1 MSELRDLSKLP
12 KDPAYWARLEARIS
26 AELGP
31 VVAALPGREDRKEW
45 WTPVSARAWA
55 LGSLAAA
62 AGLAALLLLPPR
74 EADPAPSPTGL
85 LMPPNA
91 DAATL
96 EVATAPQPPA
106 LASLIFSTASPR

>member
-1 MSELRDLSKLP
+1 MSELHDLSKLP

-31 VVAALPGREDRKEW
+31 AVAVLPGREIRKEW

-74 EADPAPSPTGL
+74 EADPPPSSSGL
-85 LMPPNA
+85 IKLPGA
-91 DAATL
+91 DPAAL
-96 EVATAPQPPA
+96 EVVSAPQPPA
-106 LASLIFSTASPR
+106 LASLLFYTAGPR

>member
-1 MSELRDLSKLP
+1 MSELHDLSKLP

-45 WTPVSARAWA
+45 WSPVSARAWA
-55 LGSLAAA
+55 LGSLALA

-74 EADPAPSPTGL
+74 EADTAPSPTGL
-85 LMPPNA
+85 LKPPNA

-96 EVATAPQPPA
+96 EVVSATQPPA
-106 LASLIFSTASPR
+106 LASLLFSSEASR

>member
-1 MSELRDLSKLP
+1 MSELHDLSKLP

-31 VVAALPGREDRKEW
+31 VVASLPGHEVRNEW

-55 LGSLAAA
+55 LGSLAVA
-62 AGLAALLLLPPR
+62 AGLAALLLLPSR

-96 EVATAPQPPA
+96 EVVSAPQPPA
-106 LASLIFSTASPR
+106 LASLLFSSEAPR

>member
-1 MSELRDLSKLP
+1 MSELHDLSKLP

-26 AELGP
+26 AELLP
-31 VVAALPGREDRKEW
+31 VVAELPGREDRKEW
-45 WTPVSARAWA
+45 WTPVSTRARA

-62 AGLAALLLLPPR
+62 AVLAALLLLPPR

-85 LMPPNA
+85 LKPPNA

-96 EVATAPQPPA
+96 EVVSAPQPPA
-106 LASLIFSTASPR
+106 LASLLFSSEAPR